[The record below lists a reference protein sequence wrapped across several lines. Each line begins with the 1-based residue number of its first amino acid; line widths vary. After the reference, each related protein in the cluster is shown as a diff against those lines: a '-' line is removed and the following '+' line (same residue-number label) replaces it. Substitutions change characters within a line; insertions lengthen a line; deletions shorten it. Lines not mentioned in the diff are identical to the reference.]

1 MLRLLMND
9 MKHKNWICRGLLLA
23 GIVLGPMSAC
33 AWDYE
38 THRLIN
44 QLALATLPTN
54 FPAFV
59 TAPDAVE
66 RIGFLA
72 GEADRWR
79 NTPDLALKH
88 CNNPDHYLDLEE
100 LPTYGLTPDKLPV
113 FRYDFVANLALFRKA
128 NPEKFPKV
136 DGRKNPDHTDELIG
150 LLPWSIV
157 ESYGKVKSG
166 FSYLRAFQENGGTA
180 EEIANAQAN
189 LIYVM
194 GVMGHWVGDAA
205 QPLHTTIHHHGW
217 VGENPNGY
225 STNRNIHS
233 WIDGGFF
240 GKTGQPMLAEMK
252 PRLRPARL
260 VARAG
265 EPVAPSEMFRAAV
278 DFISR
283 HHAQVETLYRLEKE
297 HKLGSNR
304 EASKEGRA
312 FLENQVLQ
320 AAQFLGDIWFS
331 AWQQAPPDKFL
342 IDRLNERK

>member
-1 MLRLLMND
+1 LAGLLLND
-9 MKHKNWICRGLLLA
+9 MKLRPLICRWLVLNLVA
-23 GIVLGPMSAC
+23 LGPLVAR

-44 QLALATLPTN
+44 QLALASLPTN

-59 TAPDAVE
+59 TAPEAVE

-88 CNNPDHYLDLEE
+88 CNNPDHYLDMEE
-100 LPTYGLTPDKLPV
+100 LAVYGLTPERLPK
-113 FRYDFVANLALFRKA
+113 FRYDFVADLALFRKA
-128 NPEKFPKV
+128 NPDKFPKL
-136 DGRKNPDHTDELIG
+136 NPATNQDHTEELVG
-150 LLPWSIV
+150 LLPWAIV
-157 ESYGKVKSG
+157 EGYGKVKSG
-166 FSYLRAFQENGGTA
+166 YSYLRAYQEQGGTP

-189 LIYVM
+189 ILYVM
-194 GVMGHWVGDAA
+194 GVMGHWVGDAS

-217 VGENPNGY
+217 VGANPNGY

-240 GKTGQPMLAEMK
+240 GKTGQPTLAEMK

-265 EPVAPSEMFRAAV
+265 EPVAPGEMSRAAM

-283 HHAQVETLYRLEKE
+283 HHKQVETLYRLDKEK
-297 HKLGSNR
+297 KLGSNR

-312 FLENQVLQ
+312 FLEDQVLQ

-342 IDRLNERK
+342 IDRLSERK

>member
-1 MLRLLMND
+1 MRL
-9 MKHKNWICRGLLLA
+9 KHLICRCLLLA
-23 GIVLGPMSAC
+23 LLVPGTFVAG

-44 QLALATLPTN
+44 QLALASLPAN

-59 TAPDAVE
+59 TTPEAVE

-88 CNNPDHYLDLEE
+88 CNNPDHYIDLEE
-100 LPTYGLTPDKLPV
+100 LPTYGLTPEKLPV
-113 FRYDFVANLALFRKA
+113 FRYDFVADLALFRKA
-128 NPEKFPKV
+128 NPDKFPKA
-136 DGRKNPDHTDELIG
+136 DPGRNQDHTQELVG
-150 LLPWSIV
+150 LLPWSMV
-157 ESYGKVKSG
+157 EGYGKVKSG
-166 FSYLRAFQENGGTA
+166 FSYLNAYQENGGTR

-189 LIYVM
+189 IVYVM
-194 GVMGHWVGDAA
+194 GVMGHWVGDAT

-240 GKTGQPMLAEMK
+240 GKNGQLTLMEMK

-265 EPVAPSEMFRAAV
+265 EPVAPAEMFRAAV

-283 HHAQVETLYRLEKE
+283 HHAQVEKLYRLDKEK
-297 HKLGSNR
+297 KLGASA
-304 EASKEGRA
+304 EGSKEGRA
-312 FLENQVLQ
+312 FLEDQVLQ

-342 IDRLNERK
+342 IDRLNERKK